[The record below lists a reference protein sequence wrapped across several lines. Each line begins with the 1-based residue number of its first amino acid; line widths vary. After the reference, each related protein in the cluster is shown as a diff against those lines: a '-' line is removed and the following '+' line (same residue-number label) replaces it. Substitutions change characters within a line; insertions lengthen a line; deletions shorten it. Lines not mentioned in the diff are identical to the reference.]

1 MTAQTVFVFVL
12 LAVTVVLFVSDR
24 IRLDV
29 VALLVILALLLSG
42 VLTPD
47 EALAGFG
54 DPVVLLIAGLF
65 VVGEAL
71 VRTGIAWS
79 IGQRIVAVAGDSP
92 VRLLVLLMLAVAA
105 LSSVMSSTGAVAIFI
120 PVALN
125 LAGRLSIAP
134 SRLLMP
140 IAFASLI
147 GGMLTLIGTPPNLI
161 VSTQLQREGLA
172 PFDFFA
178 FTPIGLLILAIGT
191 LYLLLVGQRM
201 LPARDPRAAMR
212 PRRSLTQLAQSYDL
226 EDRLL
231 RLRMQAHSP
240 LIGETVA
247 TARLRSRFDVTV
259 LGVLRRQ
266 RRRLRII
273 PALVD
278 TRLEDGDELFVAGG
292 AGSLERLAAQ
302 ARLEP
307 LPLST
312 GLGEALVRELG
323 MAELLLTPQSRLIG
337 HSIEALRFRTR
348 YRLSVIG
355 IRRGGVALVEELGQT
370 TLQFGDSLL
379 VAGGW
384 QHIAQLLRDQ
394 DDFFVLVIPE
404 EMDDVAPNRDRAPV
418 AIAIVALMLLLLATN
433 LVASVTAV
441 LVACLAM
448 VMTRCVRMDE
458 AYRSIRWESL
468 VLIAGM
474 LPMATALQKS
484 GGIEVAVALLLD
496 AVGGAGP
503 LAMMAMLFAMTCVLS
518 QFISNTATTVLL
530 APVAVAAADALS
542 VSPQPLL
549 MTVAIAA
556 SCAFATPVAS
566 PVNTLVLGPGGYRFN
581 DFVRVGVPLQLLVMA
596 TALLVVPLLFP
607 L

>member
-79 IGQRIVAVAGDSP
+79 IGQRFVAVAGDSP

>member
-355 IRRGGVALVEELGQT
+355 IRRGGVALVKELGQT